1 MTDRESAHGEDGAQG
16 GRHPGHRRPTLA
28 DVAEVAGVSTATVS
42 RFFSS
47 PEAVSSA
54 LRGRVGSAVKK
65 LEYVPDASARAL
77 VTGRTNTL
85 GFVVPTLDVAPFA
98 AGVQA
103 FQSRLAA
110 ADYTSLMAYS
120 NYDLAEEARQVRALI
135 ARGVDGIVMV
145 GIEHAPGL
153 TEFLV
158 ERNVPF
164 VNTWVFEPASEHP
177 CIGFDNSEAM
187 RKMARYVLDMGH
199 RDIAIIVGGLDD
211 ENDRARGRIEGL
223 RRAMAERGLALP
235 PERVVERRYG
245 VTDGRDA
252 FRQLMAVTSPPT
264 AILCTSDVYAIGALL
279 ECHRMGIGVPE
290 EISITG
296 FDDLEIS
303 RHMNP
308 PLTAVN
314 VPAAEMG
321 RLAAEYLLARI
332 ADQPAAHL
340 TELDSV
346 LSIRGT
352 VAPPPVR
359 TGGPLPVND
368 EECRSGFSQTGIAL
382 ASSSPRGGIDMAR
395 RNEAASVSA
404 CPDRRGIRNRARRC
418 AT

>member
-47 PEAVSSA
+47 PEAVSPA
-54 LRGRVGSAVKK
+54 LRGRVGSAVKE

-352 VAPPPVR
+352 VAPPPAR
-359 TGGPLPVND
+359 TGGPLP
-368 EECRSGFSQTGIAL
+368 
-382 ASSSPRGGIDMAR
+382 
-395 RNEAASVSA
+395 
-404 CPDRRGIRNRARRC
+404 
-418 AT
+418 